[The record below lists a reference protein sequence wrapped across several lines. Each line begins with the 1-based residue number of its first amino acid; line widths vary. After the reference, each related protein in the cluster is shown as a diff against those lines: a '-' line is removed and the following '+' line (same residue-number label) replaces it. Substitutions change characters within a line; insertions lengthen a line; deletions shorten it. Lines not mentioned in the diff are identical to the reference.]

1 LQVESCGLQGSRE
14 KRETPLKNGFFG
26 NFNHFV
32 KYLIKNIFIFC
43 LSPFVLQPIV
53 SLALLQPKPDVMR
66 QRFM

>member
-32 KYLIKNIFIFC
+32 KYFVKYLYFLLVAFC
-43 LSPFVLQPIV
+43 FTTDSVV
-53 SLALLQPKPDVMR
+53 GSALTEA
-66 QRFM
+66 